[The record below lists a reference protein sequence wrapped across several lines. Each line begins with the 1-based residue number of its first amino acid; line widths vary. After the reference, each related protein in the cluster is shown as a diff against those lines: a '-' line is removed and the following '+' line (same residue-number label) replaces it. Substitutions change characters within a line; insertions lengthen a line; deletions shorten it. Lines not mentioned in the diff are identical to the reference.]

1 MSDGYIHWR
10 ISDQTERVDCSP
22 FCWMCS
28 ETGSLCQI
36 AEDGESFAIFL
47 VFHSPPPLV
56 FYKLFPP
63 FLLPL
68 FFLFFYFS
76 IFFSLTSFI
85 YFSCPCLAYVSR
97 FGLGRKAFVFYL
109 HNKGACCSRED
120 DTIGRFQVPW
130 GREERMSHLS
140 PSLSPSF
147 FRGLFTLFLFISPL
161 LSSLS
166 QLFFPRSTLLSCWPC
181 LRNILRENLW
191 VKSL

>member
-68 FFLFFYFS
+68 FFLFFYF
-76 IFFSLTSFI
+76 FLANFI
-85 YFSCPCLAYVSR
+85 YLFLV
-97 FGLGRKAFVFYL
+97 
-109 HNKGACCSRED
+109 
-120 DTIGRFQVPW
+120 
-130 GREERMSHLS
+130 
-140 PSLSPSF
+140 SLSGICVSARLRSEGFRVLPSQQGRLLQQ
-147 FRGLFTLFLFISPL
+147 RG
-161 LSSLS
+161 
-166 QLFFPRSTLLSCWPC
+166 
-181 LRNILRENLW
+181 
-191 VKSL
+191 